1 MTKYFAL
8 YLSLFIGL
16 GAYNTFLP
24 VYLEGALGFTSTQV
38 GLITSI
44 PSIVGIIF
52 VPIWGFVSD
61 LLKRQKSIL
70 WFNALMS
77 LLFTI
82 LYINTNSFFM
92 IILVAAGLEMFRNSL
107 LPLSDTLSTAY
118 CKSTNKNYGQI
129 RVVGSAAFAIASFL
143 CGYLI
148 KFTNKDVM
156 FFYVFLVSM
165 IACLI
170 VVPSVKIFNDDTKKE
185 NINLSDLSKLFKNK
199 NYILILI
206 YAVTTTAL
214 TEAMMT
220 YQGIHL
226 VNLGA
231 GADLVGLLTVFMVTP
246 ELYFMVKSK
255 KLLEKYGITKMLT
268 TASIILLIRW
278 SIYLITS
285 NPWVFM
291 IATSL
296 HGIAISILLICVF
309 DFIGKVVDKKL
320 YTTAMTTYTF
330 IVGVSYSLMK
340 LLYGKLIDLFS
351 MNSIFIF
358 SIIFTLLSFLI
369 IKKINKGLN

>member
-1 MTKYFAL
+1 
-8 YLSLFIGL
+8 
-16 GAYNTFLP
+16 
-24 VYLEGALGFTSTQV
+24 
-38 GLITSI
+38 
-44 PSIVGIIF
+44 
-52 VPIWGFVSD
+52 
-61 LLKRQKSIL
+61 
-70 WFNALMS
+70 
-77 LLFTI
+77 
-82 LYINTNSFFM
+82 M

-185 NINLSDLSKLFKNK
+185 SINLSDLLKLFKNK
-199 NYILILI
+199 NYILILL

-268 TASIILLIRW
+268 AASIILLIRW

-285 NPWVFM
+285 NPWIFM